1 MLIENA
7 FDVPAP
13 PDRLW
18 GHLLDVERVA
28 ACVPG
33 AELTEIVD
41 DTTWK
46 GRMSVKFG
54 PVAMAFAGTVTMVE
68 RDDEAH
74 RVVLKARGTE
84 SKGKGAASADVTS
97 WLEPGDRAT
106 TVKVHADI
114 TLQGFVAQV
123 SRGMLPDISTK
134 LTRQFA
140 DCLAANMR
148 RGDGVP
154 ETTPER
160 PPAHGPPAEPEAS
173 AGGLGATPAPP
184 GTGPG
189 VEREAAAR
197 PAGAAAAPPAKDEQA
212 RAAPIAGLR
221 LAMWALLRAIGR
233 AVRRAVGRLLDWL
246 PPR

>member
-97 WLEPGDRAT
+97 WLEPGDGAT
-106 TVKVHADI
+106 TVKVRADI

-134 LTRQFA
+134 LTGQFA

-148 RGDGVP
+148 GGDGAP
-154 ETTPER
+154 ETASER
-160 PPAHGPPAEPEAS
+160 APADGPPAAPEAP
-173 AGGLGATPAPP
+173 AGELGAAPAPP
-184 GTGPG
+184 ATGPG
-189 VEREAAAR
+189 VAREAAGG
-197 PAGAAAAPPAKDEQA
+197 PVGAARQSSTNDGHASAV
-212 RAAPIAGLR
+212 PIAGLR

-233 AVRRAVGRLLDWL
+233 AVGRAVGRLLDWL